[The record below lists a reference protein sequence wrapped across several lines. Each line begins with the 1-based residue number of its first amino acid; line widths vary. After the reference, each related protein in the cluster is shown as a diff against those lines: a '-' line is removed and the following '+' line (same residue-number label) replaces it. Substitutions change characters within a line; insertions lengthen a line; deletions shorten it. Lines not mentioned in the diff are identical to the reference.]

1 MYIHV
6 FEYSHY
12 VPVATKKLVT
22 VVASEGETG
31 GLAIKWEGLFIDFQG
46 RAIHCMTF
54 HPVWNF
60 YYIHVLRVTLKKK
73 KKKSWQRTILPSHP
87 QGNWMGLKA
96 TVREEEIFLY
106 SSTFFW
112 LI

>member
-54 HPVWNF
+54 HPV
-60 YYIHVLRVTLKKK
+60 
-73 KKKSWQRTILPSHP
+73 
-87 QGNWMGLKA
+87 
-96 TVREEEIFLY
+96 
-106 SSTFFW
+106 
-112 LI
+112 

>member
-6 FEYSHY
+6 FEYSDY

-60 YYIHVLRVTLKKK
+60 YYIHVLCVTLKKK
-73 KKKSWQRTILPSHP
+73 KKRVDKEL
-87 QGNWMGLKA
+87 
-96 TVREEEIFLY
+96 
-106 SSTFFW
+106 SSPPTPKVLNGFEGYC
-112 LI
+112 